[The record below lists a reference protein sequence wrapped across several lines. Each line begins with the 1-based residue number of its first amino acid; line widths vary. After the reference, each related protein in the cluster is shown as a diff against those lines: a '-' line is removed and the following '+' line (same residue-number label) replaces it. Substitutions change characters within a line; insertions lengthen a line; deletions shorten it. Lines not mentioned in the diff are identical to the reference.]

1 MASPNPKS
9 VVADAHKFCRS
20 LMDAVHD
27 AILIFDPRSFVVLD
41 ANQRAAETYG
51 YSREE
56 LIGKEMQELTDEVPT
71 YSDLLR
77 GAHSM
82 ERTDFNRS
90 NEKLEFLVSLSLID
104 YWGRKAVLSINRD
117 IRERKRI
124 ESAVAAAEKRCRAV
138 VDNVSEIVALT
149 DAQGIINLIG
159 PQVERV
165 LGHLPQEV
173 QGQNVFN
180 YIHPDDRSR
189 ASAEY
194 AKTVQEPGPA
204 VPSVLRFK
212 SRSGQWVP
220 LEIVASNQLH
230 DPLVGAVIF
239 TARDLRFRREAERAV
254 REANVDF
261 ERRVEGRTTELAK
274 ANAALRIENQQR
286 RYTEYQLQQSLS
298 LLQATL
304 ESTADGILVISSE
317 GLVST
322 CNQKFLDMWQVPR
335 MEVIGL
341 RDEELLSIATPQI
354 QDPEGFL
361 HNVRSLYENPTSVS
375 FDVVTLKDGRIF
387 ERYSQPEA
395 IGDLVVGRVWSFRD
409 VTHTRRLEEE
419 LRQSQKME
427 AVGRLSGGVAHD
439 FNNLLMLISGYANQI
454 LEDKSLPQQHRESGE
469 QLLEATRRA
478 AAFTRQLLAFSRKS
492 PVLPVVIDLSQIVS
506 NMQKLLKRL
515 LSERI
520 QLVTR
525 LSNEPLPVYVDPSQ
539 IELMIMN
546 LAINARD
553 AMPDGG
559 VLSMT
564 TSHET
569 ASENE
574 REGKPPVPSD
584 FALLVVADTGY
595 GMSAEIKRHLFEP
608 FFTTKDVDK
617 GTGLGLST
625 VYGIVEQAGGYI
637 TVESEPNEG
646 ATFRV
651 FLPRAVAPIAENAQ
665 AEEQPPIG
673 GHETILLV
681 EDESGIRTMTRG
693 YLESLGYK
701 VLEAASG
708 RAAMQVSRLY
718 QGAIDLLVTDLVMPA
733 MRGDELV
740 RTIRQERPGIAAIII
755 TGQPEVEE
763 LKAQVSLVQK
773 PFAFSELGRRVRSVL
788 DEARQG
794 MKKKEGRR
802 HRRRPA

>member
-1 MASPNPKS
+1 
-9 VVADAHKFCRS
+9 
-20 LMDAVHD
+20 MDAIHD

-41 ANQRAAETYG
+41 VNKRAAEIYG

-56 LIGKEMQELTDEVPT
+56 LVGKEMRELTHEVPN

-77 GAHSM
+77 GPHSM

-90 NEKLEFLVSLSLID
+90 NEKLEFLVSLSLIE

-124 ESAVAAAEKRCRAV
+124 ENAVVAAEKKCRAV
-138 VDNVSEIVALT
+138 VENVSEIVALI

-165 LGHLPQEV
+165 LGYSPQEL

-194 AKTVQEPGPA
+194 EKTVQEPGPA
-204 VPSVLRFK
+204 IPSVLRFR
-212 SRSGQWVP
+212 SRSGHWVP
-220 LEIVASNQLH
+220 LEIVASNQLS
-230 DPLVGAVIF
+230 DPQVNAVIF
-239 TARDLRFRREAERAV
+239 TARDMRFRRETERAV
-254 REANVDF
+254 HEANADF
-261 ERRVEGRTTELAK
+261 ERRVEERTTEQAK

-286 RYTEYQLQQSLS
+286 RYAEYQLQQSLS

-317 GLVST
+317 RIVST
-322 CNQKFLDMWQVPR
+322 CNQKFLDMWQIPR
-335 MEVIGL
+335 MEVAGL
-341 RDEELLSIATPQI
+341 RDEELLSIAIPQL
-354 QDPEGFL
+354 QDPEAFL
-361 HNVRSLYENPTSVS
+361 RDIRTLYENPVSVS
-375 FDVVTLKDGRIF
+375 FDVLALKDGRIF
-387 ERYSQPEA
+387 ERYSQPET
-395 IGDLVVGRVWSFRD
+395 IGDQVVGRVWSFRD
-409 VTHTRRLEEE
+409 VTQTRRLEEE

-469 QLLEATRRA
+469 QLLEATGRA

-492 PVLPVVIDLSQIVS
+492 PVLPVVIDLNQVVS
-506 NMQKLLKRL
+506 DMQKLLRRL
-515 LSERI
+515 LPERI
-520 QLVTR
+520 QLVTH
-525 LSNEPLPVYVDPSQ
+525 LSNEPLPVYADPSQ
-539 IELMIMN
+539 IELVIMN

-559 VLSMT
+559 VLSMA

-569 ASENE
+569 VSGNE
-574 REGKPPVPSD
+574 GAGKPPASSD
-584 FALLVVADTGY
+584 LALLAVADTGI
-595 GMSAEIKRHLFEP
+595 GMSREIKSHLFEP
-608 FFTTKDVDK
+608 FFTTKEVGK

-625 VYGIVEQAGGYI
+625 AYGIVAQAGGYI

-646 ATFRV
+646 TTFRI
-651 FLPRAVAPIAENAQ
+651 FLPRSKAPSAQ
-665 AEEQPPIG
+665 KAKVQRLRPTA

-701 VLEAASG
+701 VLEAKSG
-708 RAAMQVSRLY
+708 REALQVSRLH
-718 QGAIDLLVTDLVMPA
+718 QGPIDLLVTDLAMPE
-733 MRGDELV
+733 MQGDELV
-740 RTIRQERPGIAAIII
+740 RTMRQERPGIAAIFIS
-755 TGQPEVEE
+755 GQVGREE
-763 LKAQVSLVQK
+763 TDAQVSLLQK
-773 PFAFSELGRRVRSVL
+773 PFTFPELGRGVRTVL
-788 DEARQG
+788 DEARQRA
-794 MKKKEGRR
+794 KKEKP
-802 HRRRPA
+802 HTRRRA